1 MYIKESDYVALK
13 GDAFSVSSK
22 IYFQFEEEDNR
33 LYSKI
38 GLLSNLCLN
47 KKIIHVGCVDHN
59 ADLIELKIK
68 KNKWLHA
75 FLDKVATL
83 AIGVDINDEGVKY
96 ISENYGYDVKTLDIT
111 QPQEYLKKET
121 FDYILFPDVIEH
133 IGNPVEFLKQV
144 RLSYSDNI
152 KRIILTVP
160 NAFAKINFQNAKN
173 DFEEINTDHRFWF
186 TPFTLAKILVD
197 AGYTLE
203 KFYMINGVKDKSN
216 FKIKNFLFQN
226 SFIRKY
232 IFRDSYLTRGTI
244 VLIASL

>member
-1 MYIKESDYVALK
+1 MYIKDSDYTLVK
-13 GDAFSVSSK
+13 GNTFSVSSK

-38 GLLSNLCLN
+38 GLLSKLCFD

-59 ADLIELKIK
+59 SDLIELKIQK
-68 KNKWLHA
+68 DKWLHA

-83 AIGVDINDEGVKY
+83 AIGVDINEEGIKY
-96 ISENYGYDVKTLDIT
+96 ISEKYGYDVKTLDIT
-111 QPQEYLKKET
+111 QPNEYLKREV

-133 IGNPVEFLKQV
+133 IGNPVEFLKLV

-160 NAFAKINFQNAKN
+160 NAFSKINFQNAKN
-173 DFEEINTDHRFWF
+173 NFEEINTDHRFWF
-186 TPFTLAKILVD
+186 TPFTLAKVLVD

-203 KFYMINGVKDKSN
+203 NFYMINGVKDKNN
-216 FKIKNFLFQN
+216 FQIKNFFFQN

-232 IFRDSYLTRGTI
+232 IFRDNYLTRSTI